1 MPNVVKG
8 SKQERMVVVPYRP
21 VRRLILLALS
31 FLLVV
36 ATALGGFA
44 YAYYQTA
51 LRYGLR
57 DADQLSLAQ
66 QVEKLE
72 AENLSLSRQVTVLD
86 RSNAMDRKVA
96 EDMQGTVGSLRNRV
110 AKLEQDI
117 VFYRSVISGDGGDT
131 GLTISNWEIAPTNE
145 ADRYR
150 YKLML
155 RQQDADG
162 DTFLIGHVNIN
173 LVGRKDEEITFF
185 SIRDVSSDQKE
196 NDIKLRFKFFQIIE
210 GELILPFGFVPERIQ
225 IIGVESSPI
234 QKSLDQSF
242 DWVLPE

>member
-57 DADQLSLAQ
+57 NADQLSLAQ
-66 QVEKLE
+66 QVERLE

-96 EDMQGTVGSLRNRV
+96 EDMQGTLGSLRNQV

-117 VFYRSVISGDGGDT
+117 VFYRSVISGDGDDT
-131 GLTISNWEIAPTNE
+131 GLTISNWEITPTND

-173 LVGRKDEEITFF
+173 LVGRKGEEITFF

-225 IIGVESSPI
+225 IIGVEKSPI